1 MSTTS
6 SHEMSHANYLN
17 SEVYTKNGCDP
28 WQRGHNLLIVV
39 RFLSESLKEAPNS
52 SRNASKSFKKGD

>member
-17 SEVYTKNGCDP
+17 LEMYTEAGCDP
-28 WQRGHNLLIVV
+28 WRRGHNLLIGVHSL
-39 RFLSESLKEAPNS
+39 FESLKEGPNS
-52 SRNASKSFKKGD
+52 SRNASKLFKGGD

>member
-1 MSTTS
+1 
-6 SHEMSHANYLN
+6 MSHANYLN